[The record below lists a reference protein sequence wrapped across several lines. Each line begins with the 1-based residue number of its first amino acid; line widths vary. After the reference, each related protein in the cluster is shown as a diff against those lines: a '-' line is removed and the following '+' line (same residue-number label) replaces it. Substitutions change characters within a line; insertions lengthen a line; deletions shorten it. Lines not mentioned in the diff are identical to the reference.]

1 MSCGVVHQSYS
12 SGAKMLRLLL
22 RTARVA
28 GTPQD
33 VRSGS
38 APARDVLPQDN
49 DVYGALIA
57 L

>member
-1 MSCGVVHQSYS
+1 MSGGVVQPSYS
-12 SGAKMLRLLL
+12 SAANMLRLLH

-33 VRSGS
+33 VRSES

-49 DVYGALIA
+49 DV
-57 L
+57 